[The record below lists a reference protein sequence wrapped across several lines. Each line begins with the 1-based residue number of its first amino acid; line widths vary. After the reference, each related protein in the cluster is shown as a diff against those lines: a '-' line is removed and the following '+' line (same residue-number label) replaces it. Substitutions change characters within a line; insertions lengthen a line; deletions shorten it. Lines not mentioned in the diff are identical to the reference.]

1 MDRIPSAGGHDD
13 HALIEALG
21 IAQRLGVIG
30 ATELSDEIAHARGFV
45 TALEELSTGSLV
57 LDIGSGGGLP
67 GLVIAHDR
75 PDVSVTLVDRREKR
89 TDILRRQVGRL
100 RVDRPELEIVVKC
113 ADVTDHSALRGLWH
127 AVTARSFGSPEV
139 VLAAAAP
146 HLVDGGLLVV
156 SDPPGNTSV
165 DRWRTEILTTQ
176 GFERSMSPTTAP
188 WVSVM
193 RRRHSLFPGKQ

>member
-30 ATELSDEIAHARGFV
+30 ATELAVEINHARGFV
-45 TALEELSTGSLV
+45 AALEELSTGSSV

-75 PDVSVTLVDRREKR
+75 PDVKVTLVDRREKR

-100 RVDRPELEIVVKC
+100 RADHPELEIRVQC
-113 ADVTDHSALRGLWH
+113 ADVTDHAVLRGPWH
-127 AVTARSFGSPEV
+127 AVTARSFGSPVV

-156 SDPPGNTSV
+156 SDPPGSSSA
-165 DRWRTEILTTQ
+165 DRWRTEILTPQ
-176 GFERSMSPTTAP
+176 GFERCSSPSSAP

-193 RRRHSLFPGKQ
+193 RRRYSLFPGKQ

>member
-30 ATELSDEIAHARGFV
+30 ATELAIEIAHARGFV
-45 TALEELSTGSLV
+45 AALEELSTGSSV

-75 PDVSVTLVDRREKR
+75 ADVKVTLVDRREKR

-100 RVDRPELEIVVKC
+100 RADHPELEIRVQC
-113 ADVTDHSALRGLWH
+113 ADVTDHAVLRGPWH
-127 AVTARSFGSPEV
+127 AVTARSFGSPVV

-156 SDPPGNTSV
+156 SDPPGSSSA
-165 DRWRTEILTTQ
+165 DRWRTEILTPQ
-176 GFERSMSPTTAP
+176 GFERCSSPSSAP

-193 RRRHSLFPGKQ
+193 RRRYSLFPGKQ

>member
-30 ATELSDEIAHARGFV
+30 ATELAVEINHARGFV
-45 TALEELSTGSLV
+45 AALEELSTGSSV

-75 PDVSVTLVDRREKR
+75 PDVKVTLVDRREKR

-100 RVDRPELEIVVKC
+100 RADHPELEIRVQC
-113 ADVTDHSALRGLWH
+113 ADVTDHAVLRGPWH
-127 AVTARSFGSPEV
+127 AVTARSFGSPVV

-156 SDPPGNTSV
+156 SDPPGSSST
-165 DRWRTEILTTQ
+165 DRWRTEILTPQ
-176 GFERSMSPTTAP
+176 GFERCSSPSSAP

-193 RRRHSLFPGKQ
+193 RRRYSLFPGKQ